1 MVISLGLRGLGPM
14 NPAAPIP
21 PIVTVRLPPGAEVG
35 SGIYNYRAVSSWVCC
50 ALSGPGDSYALG
62 VPAPGLSGSGAWQ
75 VPLRQTDG
83 SLNTQPQYGALTVSC
98 LNGCLPPTERAAAC
112 SGPGGSL
119 VPDDPPPGG
128 LEGA

>member
-1 MVISLGLRGLGPM
+1 MESI
-14 NPAAPIP
+14 AIH
-21 PIVTVRLPPGAEVG
+21 
-35 SGIYNYRAVSSWVCC
+35 AVPSWVCC
-50 ALSGPGDSYALG
+50 ALPGPGGSHALG
-62 VPAPGLSGSGAWQ
+62 VPAPGLSRSGAWQ

-119 VPDDPPPGG
+119 VPDDLPPGAG
-128 LEGA
+128 WTVPETPKASVAFGVDEVCG